1 MRRVHDRGGAPG
13 AGPIDRSEHEYS
25 IWEKRTDALLRC
37 LWERG
42 ILNVDEH
49 RRAIESIEAG
59 AYETLSYYERWLVA
73 LESLLIEKGILT
85 RAESDR
91 KIEERPDA
99 TRKRFDPGAR
109 REGPIQAGGP
119 RASPGG

>member
-1 MRRVHDRGGAPG
+1 MQRVHDRGGAPP

-25 IWEKRTDALLRC
+25 MWEKRTDAMLRC

-49 RRAIESIEAG
+49 RRAIESIEPG
-59 AYETLSYYERWLVA
+59 AYETLSYYERWLFA

-85 RAESDR
+85 RAEIDR

-99 TRKRFDPGAR
+99 TR
-109 REGPIQAGGP
+109 
-119 RASPGG
+119 

>member
-1 MRRVHDRGGAPG
+1 MRRNHDRGGAPD

-25 IWEKRTDALLRC
+25 MWEKRTDAMLRC

-42 ILNVDEH
+42 VLNVDEH
-49 RRAIESIEAG
+49 RRAIESLEPG
-59 AYETLSYYERWLVA
+59 AYEALSYYERWLFA

-85 RAESDR
+85 RAEIER

-99 TRKRFDPGAR
+99 TR
-109 REGPIQAGGP
+109 
-119 RASPGG
+119 

>member
-1 MRRVHDRGGAPG
+1 MQRAHDLGGAPA

-25 IWEKRTDALLRC
+25 LWEKRTDALLRC

-49 RRAIESIEAG
+49 RRAIESLEPG
-59 AYETLSYYERWLVA
+59 AYETLGYYERWLFA

-85 RAESDR
+85 RAEIDR

-99 TRKRFDPGAR
+99 TR
-109 REGPIQAGGP
+109 
-119 RASPGG
+119 

>member
-1 MRRVHDRGGAPG
+1 MRRVHDRGGVPE

-25 IWEKRTDALLRC
+25 LWEKRTDAMLRC

-42 ILNVDEH
+42 VLNVDEH
-49 RRAIESIEAG
+49 RRAIESIEPA

-73 LESLLIEKGILT
+73 LESLLVEKGILT
-85 RAESDR
+85 RAEIDG

-99 TRKRFDPGAR
+99 TR
-109 REGPIQAGGP
+109 
-119 RASPGG
+119 

>member
-1 MRRVHDRGGAPG
+1 MRRVHDRGGAPD

-25 IWEKRTDALLRC
+25 MWEKRTDAMLRC

-49 RRAIESIEAG
+49 RRAIESIEPG

-85 RAESDR
+85 RAEIDR

-99 TRKRFDPGAR
+99 TR
-109 REGPIQAGGP
+109 
-119 RASPGG
+119 

>member
-1 MRRVHDRGGAPG
+1 MRRVHDRGGAPR

-25 IWEKRTDALLRC
+25 MWEKRTDALLRC

-49 RRAIESIEAG
+49 RRAIESLEPG

-85 RAESDR
+85 RAEIDR

-99 TRKRFDPGAR
+99 TR
-109 REGPIQAGGP
+109 
-119 RASPGG
+119 

>member
-1 MRRVHDRGGAPG
+1 MRRVHDRGGVPD

-25 IWEKRTDALLRC
+25 MGEKRTDAMLRC

-49 RRAIESIEAG
+49 RRAIESIEPS

-73 LESLLIEKGILT
+73 LERLLIEKGILT
-85 RAESDR
+85 RAEIDR
-91 KIEERPDA
+91 MVEERPDA
-99 TRKRFDPGAR
+99 TR
-109 REGPIQAGGP
+109 
-119 RASPGG
+119 

>member
-13 AGPIDRSEHEYS
+13 AGPIERTEHEYS
-25 IWEKRTDALLRC
+25 MWEKRTDAMLRC

-49 RRAIESIEAG
+49 RRAIESLEPG
-59 AYETLSYYERWLVA
+59 TYETLSYYERWLVA

-85 RAESDR
+85 RAEIDR

-99 TRKRFDPGAR
+99 TR
-109 REGPIQAGGP
+109 
-119 RASPGG
+119 

>member
-25 IWEKRTDALLRC
+25 MWEKRTDAMLRC

-49 RRAIESIEAG
+49 RRAIESLEPG
-59 AYETLSYYERWLVA
+59 AYEMLSYYERWLETLAKLAIARGLV
-73 LESLLIEKGILT
+73 T
-85 RAESDR
+85 P
-91 KIEERPDA
+91 EELDARTTEYASGLHDAHEAHDHHRPHE
-99 TRKRFDPGAR
+99 TPGV
-109 REGPIQAGGP
+109 
-119 RASPGG
+119 